1 MQDLMAGLPGSQPTN
16 PLSPTVNPLINPQ
29 INRKQLV
36 TDVATNKAAIKADK
50 NQKLGLMLYAL
61 GGALKGDKNFVQ
73 NTMAIQQMQEGK
85 KKQEERRK
93 AFDNFLG
100 KYEGKID
107 PRITDFAKV
116 LGPEKGASLVSSAF
130 ESKGQPNSYQ
140 EYLLTDLTPTSEEY
154 SNFLNRSSGVGNLVQ
169 VVNRDGNFEMNVS
182 KKDAMDRLDEFNKKG
197 FKITQLPAGTA
208 PPPTGGK
215 IDPFKEQFTAGSNL
229 ISELGVLSE
238 NIRTTPEA
246 ANALVAGGANAIEFL
261 KSNIEGFANIADVN
275 KDNPVYQ
282 QVQKS
287 PVSTQGTDFTDKI
300 SEVSGG
306 SNLIKSQVLD
316 LAFLFAAARG
326 QSGRGL
332 SDRDFQNALDIIS
345 GGVNAEQK
353 IAIIQDISRR
363 ITSEYDRTV
372 EIAKRL
378 SADDEVF
385 INQLDALG
393 PLPTLTTSSST
404 NMSDDMSDEDL
415 INFYK

>member
-1 MQDLMAGLPGSQPTN
+1 MAFSMQDLMARLPGSQPSN

-29 INRKQLV
+29 IDRKQLAG
-36 TDVATNKAAIKADK
+36 DVADVKDAK
-50 NQKLGLMLYAL
+50 NQKLAMMLYAL

-85 KKQEERRK
+85 AKQEERKK

-107 PRITDFAKV
+107 SRITDFAKV

-140 EYLLTDLTPTSEEY
+140 EYLLTDPTPTSEEY

-182 KKDAMDRLDEFNKKG
+182 KKDAIDRLDEFTKKG

-300 SEVSGG
+300 SAVSGG

-378 SADDEVF
+378 SADDQNF
-385 INQLDALG
+385 IDQLNALG
-393 PLPTLTTSSST
+393 SLPTLSTSSSA
-404 NMSDDMSDEDL
+404 DMSDEDL
-415 INFYK
+415 INLYNK

>member
-1 MQDLMAGLPGSQPTN
+1 MAFSMQDLMAGLPGSQPTN

-29 INRKQLV
+29 IDRKQLAG
-36 TDVATNKAAIKADK
+36 DVADVKDAK
-50 NQKLGLMLYAL
+50 NQKLAMMLYAL

-73 NTMAIQQMQEGK
+73 NTLAIQQMQEGK
-85 KKQEERRK
+85 KKQEEREK
-93 AFDNFLG
+93 AFNDFLG

-116 LGPEKGASLVSSAF
+116 LGAEKGASLVSSAF

-140 EYLLTDLTPTSEEY
+140 EYLLTDPTPTSEEY

-182 KKDAMDRLDEFNKKG
+182 KKDAIDRLDEFNKKG

-215 IDPFKEQFTAGSNL
+215 IDPFKEQFIAGSNL
-229 ISELGVLSE
+229 ISELGVLAE

-287 PVSTQGTDFTDKI
+287 PVSTQGTDFTDRI
-300 SEVSGG
+300 SAVSGG
-306 SNLIKSQVLD
+306 SNLIKSQILD

-345 GGVNAEQK
+345 GGVNADQK
-353 IAIIQDISRR
+353 IKIIQDISRR

-372 EIAKRL
+372 EVAKKL
-378 SADDEVF
+378 SADDQNF
-385 INQLDALG
+385 IDQLNALG
-393 PLPTLTTSSST
+393 SLPTLSISSSA
-404 NMSDDMSDEDL
+404 DMSDEDL
-415 INFYK
+415 INYYNK

>member
-1 MQDLMAGLPGSQPTN
+1 MQDLMAGLPGSQPIN
-16 PLSPTVNPLINPQ
+16 PFSPTVNPLINPQ
-29 INRKQLV
+29 IDRKQLAG
-36 TDVATNKAAIKADK
+36 DVATNKAAIKSDK
-50 NQKLGLMLYAL
+50 NQKLGMMLYAL

-85 KKQEERRK
+85 KKQEEREK
-93 AFDNFLG
+93 AFNDFLG

-116 LGPEKGASLVSSAF
+116 LGAEKGASLVSSAF

-140 EYLLTDLTPTSEEY
+140 EYLLTDPTPTSEEY
-154 SNFLNRSSGVGNLVQ
+154 SNFLNRSSGAGNLVQ

-215 IDPFKEQFTAGSNL
+215 IDPFKEQFIAGSNL
-229 ISELGVLSE
+229 ISELGVLAE

-287 PVSTQGTDFTDKI
+287 PVSTQGTDFTDRI
-300 SEVSGG
+300 SAVSGG
-306 SNLIKSQVLD
+306 SNLIKSQILD

-345 GGVNAEQK
+345 GGVNADQK
-353 IAIIQDISRR
+353 IKIIQDISRR

-372 EIAKRL
+372 EVAKRL
-378 SADDEVF
+378 SADDQNF
-385 INQLDALG
+385 IDELNALG
-393 PLPTLTTSSST
+393 SLPTLSISSSA
-404 NMSDDMSDEDL
+404 DMSDEDL
-415 INFYK
+415 INYYNK

>member
-1 MQDLMAGLPGSQPTN
+1 MQDLMARLPGSQPSN

-29 INRKQLV
+29 IDRKQLAG
-36 TDVATNKAAIKADK
+36 DVADVKDAK
-50 NQKLGLMLYAL
+50 NQKLAMMLYAL

-85 KKQEERRK
+85 AKQEERKK

-107 PRITDFAKV
+107 SRITDFAKV

-140 EYLLTDLTPTSEEY
+140 EYLLTDPTPTSEEY

-182 KKDAMDRLDEFNKKG
+182 KKDAIDRLDEFTKKG

-300 SEVSGG
+300 SAVSGG

-378 SADDEVF
+378 SADDQNF
-385 INQLDALG
+385 IDQLNALG
-393 PLPTLTTSSST
+393 SLPTLSTSSSA
-404 NMSDDMSDEDL
+404 DMSDENL
-415 INFYK
+415 INLYNK